1 MFPFASCSSF
11 MRYVCSSVCLS
22 IRNRIKGSYAYWKI
36 GKKML
41 VYLAMVTEMSQN
53 WRPQLNIEIGH
64 KAVAMGAKWKAKA
77 GAKVFKQLK
86 YDMNIS

>member
-1 MFPFASCSSF
+1 MH
-11 MRYVCSSVCLS
+11 
-22 IRNRIKGSYAYWKI
+22 I
-36 GKKML
+36 GK
-41 VYLAMVTEMSQN
+41 LARKCSFIWLWLQKCGQN

-64 KAVAMGAKWKAKA
+64 KAVATGAKWKAKA